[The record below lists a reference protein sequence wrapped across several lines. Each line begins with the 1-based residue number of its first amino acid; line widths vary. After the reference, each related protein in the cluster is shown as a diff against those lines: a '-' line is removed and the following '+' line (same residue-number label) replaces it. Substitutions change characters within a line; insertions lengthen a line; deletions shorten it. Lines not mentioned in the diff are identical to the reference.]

1 MFFQNKLIDYE
12 FKNYNQLLDLITN
25 KIYFLKILLI
35 IIKKIILI
43 LKIKIIM
50 MVK

>member
-25 KIYFLKILLI
+25 KMYCEYFKLYKLEN
-35 IIKKIILI
+35 
-43 LKIKIIM
+43 
-50 MVK
+50 VFP